1 MNITDKE
8 KLAKLYRLRDK
19 LDIKIAKLKIEMR
32 RKEMR
37 RKEFQEI
44 INEKV
49 VYKNEKQKAY
59 RG

>member
-1 MNITDKE
+1 MEITDKE
-8 KLAKLYRLRDK
+8 KLGKLYRLKDK
-19 LDIKIAKLKIEMR
+19 IDKKIAKLKI
-32 RKEMR
+32 EMR

-49 VYKNEKQKAY
+49 VYKNETQKAY